1 MKSRILA
8 ASLFVLVLL
17 GSFPES
23 ARATTVRDVNLED
36 MVRYADR
43 IFWGRCLSVETL
55 STSGNGM
62 TIREYHFRVADG
74 IKGVETG
81 ETLTFRQVLGFP
93 ARVAG
98 VPQYQKGQQVLLFLH
113 GDSRL
118 GLTSPVGMHQGTFSV
133 TRLEDGEPA
142 FLNTLEN
149 KNLSKGFESRS
160 ASDLGIT
167 NREMEILRS
176 GQPLRLSD
184 LRELV
189 SKINQAI
196 Q

>member
-1 MKSRILA
+1 
-8 ASLFVLVLL
+8 
-17 GSFPES
+17 
-23 ARATTVRDVNLED
+23 
-36 MVRYADR
+36 
-43 IFWGRCLSVETL
+43 
-55 STSGNGM
+55 M